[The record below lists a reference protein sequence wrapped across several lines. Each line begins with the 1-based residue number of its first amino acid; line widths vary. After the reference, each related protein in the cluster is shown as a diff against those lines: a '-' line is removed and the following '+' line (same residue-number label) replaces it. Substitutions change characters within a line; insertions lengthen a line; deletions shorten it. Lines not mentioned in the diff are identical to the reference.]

1 MGGGS
6 EPRQSRKI
14 KLNQAIF
21 EYAGNKL
28 FRFSQQNLTP
38 LQVAIEKGRPAV
50 VRLLRHPPLIVYERP
65 FGLLNLTP
73 QHLQQQQQQ
82 QVMQQPQQQPQQQQQ
97 QYPFRTFQ
105 GLQRYSDEISR

>member
-1 MGGGS
+1 M
-6 EPRQSRKI
+6 
-14 KLNQAIF
+14 
-21 EYAGNKL
+21 
-28 FRFSQQNLTP
+28 QQNLTP

-82 QVMQQPQQQPQQQQQ
+82 QQMMQQPQQQQQQQQQQ